1 MPQER
6 SSLISV
12 KRAAEGGALVLYH
25 ADFFNDRGEIVAI
38 VGPNRSGKSTLLC
51 ALLIAAMLIIPAA
64 AARLASASPVAM
76 AVTAVVIGWI
86 ASLAGLWGSL
96 RYDTPAGPSIIV
108 AAALI
113 YLVLTGCSTLRNT

>member
-1 MPQER
+1 M
-6 SSLISV
+6 I
-12 KRAAEGGALVLYH
+12 G
-25 ADFFNDRGEIVAI
+25 AI
-38 VGPNRSGKSTLLC
+38 VGPNGSGKSTLLC

-64 AARLASASPVAM
+64 AARLVSASPVAM

-96 RYDTPAGPSIIV
+96 QYDTPAGPSIIV

-113 YLVLTGCSTLRNT
+113 YLVLTGYSTLRNT